1 MEKSV
6 RFVES
11 VDSFDRAL
19 QFVVRREAE
28 VGPDPEVR
36 VRPVWFDGRR
46 EFEVV
51 VKGIVD
57 E

>member
-1 MEKSV
+1 M